1 MNPFFIIAV
10 FAILISFTLFSIYFP
25 GQKKLFTLSWIN
37 ILCWISFVLCGWY
50 FNQLT
55 VFGIFLYAVLWLSV
69 YWISLFNIVDYFPF
83 GHAVLATLISSIVLY
98 VIYKAD
104 LLFHL
109 TQGWLGYSAT
119 FLFGLGELLFLLL
132 LIFFTWDTV
141 HALSMHLGPCTNILP
156 ADRDYKPFVSIHLP
170 VRSEPVDVVSKTL
183 DALARLSYPTYEVI
197 VVDNNTDDPS
207 LWMPIK
213 ERCEQLGFQFVHVNP
228 HPGYKAGALNLALA
242 KTSVDAHL
250 VAVVDADYT
259 LNSNFLEDN
268 VAAFRDPRVG
278 FLQTSQRNQN
288 VCANRIT
295 RVFNPIYDFFYDI
308 TMLARSQRNSI
319 IFAGCAGLIRCSA
332 LRDVGGW
339 AEWSITEDA
348 ELSLR
353 LLERGYKGVYVNR
366 DYGSGLMP
374 ETFEDVR
381 KQWFR
386 YFFGGLDIAR
396 HHLAS
401 TLLAR
406 NKLSFMQRLDFLT
419 GGIFI
424 IGAAV
429 MLIST
434 AGLIITAL
442 TYSILQ
448 IQNPALAGEMF
459 YWLKVFSSWLLIYNS
474 YQAFG
479 MFLLFLVFRLVYRF
493 RWLEAV
499 NAAMSILSLA
509 TTQAWAAFRVFA
521 GRKHVFVKTP
531 KQIDRNI
538 RRINLTSVLFE
549 ILLCLL
555 VGTAMLC
562 LFWTASSKPVV
573 LGYVLMGLW
582 QISIYASTVWRAFQS
597 PRDRVH
603 SLMRE

>member
-1 MNPFFIIAV
+1 MF
-10 FAILISFTLFSIYFP
+10 
-25 GQKKLFTLSWIN
+25 
-37 ILCWISFVLCGWY
+37 WISFVLCGWY
-50 FNQLT
+50 FNHLT
-55 VFGIFLYAVLWLSV
+55 VFEVLFYAVLWIAV
-69 YWISLFNIVDYFPF
+69 YWISLFEVVDYFPF

-104 LLFHL
+104 LLLHL

-119 FLFGLGELLFLLL
+119 FLFGLGELLFLFL

-141 HALSMHLGPCTNILP
+141 HALSMRLGPCTKVLP
-156 ADRDYKPFVSIHLP
+156 AEHDYKPFVSIHLP
-170 VRSEPVDVVSKTL
+170 VRSEPVEVVSKTL
-183 DALARLSYPTYEVI
+183 DALARLSYPAYEVI
-197 VVDNNTDDPS
+197 VVDNNTDDCS

-228 HPGYKAGALNLALA
+228 HPGYKAGALNLALT
-242 KTSVDAHL
+242 KTSVDAL
-250 VAVVDADYT
+250 LIAVVDADYT
-259 LNSNFLEDN
+259 LNSNFLKDN

-288 VCANRIT
+288 VCTNRIT
-295 RVFNPIYDFFYDI
+295 RAFNPVYDFFYDI

-319 IFAGCAGLIRCSA
+319 IFAGCAGLIRSSA

-353 LLERGYKGVYVNR
+353 LLASGYKGVYVNR

-429 MLIST
+429 MLIS
-434 AGLIITAL
+434 AVGLIITAL
-442 TYSILQ
+442 TYSFLH

-493 RWLEAV
+493 HWSDAV

-521 GRKHVFVKTP
+521 GGRRVFIKTP
-531 KQIDRNI
+531 KQVYRSTK
-538 RRINLTSVLFE
+538 RINLTSVLFE
-549 ILLCLL
+549 ILLCL
-555 VGTAMLC
+555 VMGTAMLC
-562 LFWTASSKPVV
+562 LFWTASSKSVV

-597 PRDRVH
+597 SRDGTY